1 MRLIRKNVER
11 EAEGS
16 AAEKLISDGF
26 TPMKEATPDTVPEEK
41 IGKDIEDMTVEEL
54 KTLATHDWKH
64 FIPQFIKALLELRD
78 QRETLALLVLRV

>member
-41 IGKDIEDMTVEEL
+41 KSSGSWIISSR
-54 KTLATHDWKH
+54 
-64 FIPQFIKALLELRD
+64 PRP
-78 QRETLALLVLRV
+78 

>member
-26 TPMKEATPDTVPEEK
+26 TPMKEATPDTVPESRAGSFKYNSIKNEDK
-41 IGKDIEDMTVEEL
+41 FRRGK
-54 KTLATHDWKH
+54 
-64 FIPQFIKALLELRD
+64 
-78 QRETLALLVLRV
+78 

>member
-26 TPMKEATPDTVPEEK
+26 TPMKEATSDTIPEEK
-41 IGKDIEDMTVEEL
+41 IGKDIEDMSFWMKL
-54 KTLATHDWKH
+54 KLSYCPTPIAHS
-64 FIPQFIKALLELRD
+64 
-78 QRETLALLVLRV
+78 

>member
-26 TPMKEATPDTVPEEK
+26 TPMK
-41 IGKDIEDMTVEEL
+41 
-54 KTLATHDWKH
+54 
-64 FIPQFIKALLELRD
+64 KANTRHSTG
-78 QRETLALLVLRV
+78 RENR

>member
-26 TPMKEATPDTVPEEK
+26 IPMKKATPDTVSEEK

-54 KTLATHDWKH
+54 KTLAKEKGLTGVSSLA
-64 FIPQFIKALLELRD
+64 KADLLAILKG
-78 QRETLALLVLRV
+78 

>member
-26 TPMKEATPDTVPEEK
+26 TPMKKATPDTVPEAQYHLRMPQK
-41 IGKDIEDMTVEEL
+41 ILLANCKHGKQKRLRRSLT
-54 KTLATHDWKH
+54 
-64 FIPQFIKALLELRD
+64 AL
-78 QRETLALLVLRV
+78 

>member
-26 TPMKEATPDTVPEEK
+26 TPMKKATSDTVPEEK

-54 KTLATHDWKH
+54 KTLAKEKGLTGVSSLA
-64 FIPQFIKALLELRD
+64 KADLLAILKG
-78 QRETLALLVLRV
+78 

>member
-26 TPMKEATPDTVPEEK
+26 TPMKEATPDTVPE
-41 IGKDIEDMTVEEL
+41 
-54 KTLATHDWKH
+54 
-64 FIPQFIKALLELRD
+64 RNC
-78 QRETLALLVLRV
+78 

>member
-26 TPMKEATPDTVPEEK
+26 TPMKKATPDTVPEEK
-41 IGKDIEDMTVEEL
+41 IGKDIGKDIEDMTVEEL
-54 KTLATHDWKH
+54 KTLAKEKGLTGVSSLA
-64 FIPQFIKALLELRD
+64 KADLLAILKG
-78 QRETLALLVLRV
+78 

>member
-26 TPMKEATPDTVPEEK
+26 TPMKKATPDTVLEEK

-54 KTLATHDWKH
+54 KTLAKEKGLTGVSSLA
-64 FIPQFIKALLELRD
+64 KADLLAILKG
-78 QRETLALLVLRV
+78 

>member
-26 TPMKEATPDTVPEEK
+26 TPMKEATSDTIPEEK

-54 KTLATHDWKH
+54 K
-64 FIPQFIKALLELRD
+64 
-78 QRETLALLVLRV
+78 RERTDRCILPGKSGPSGNPERVIRWHQQKISKS

>member
-26 TPMKEATPDTVPEEK
+26 TPMKEATPDTVPESLCSIHRVRNRTERP
-41 IGKDIEDMTVEEL
+41 G
-54 KTLATHDWKH
+54 
-64 FIPQFIKALLELRD
+64 
-78 QRETLALLVLRV
+78 ETCRHLSGSNSGLYSTAMVDP

>member
-26 TPMKEATPDTVPEEK
+26 TPMKEATPDMVPEEK

-54 KTLATHDWKH
+54 KTLAKEKGLTGVSSLA
-64 FIPQFIKALLELRD
+64 KADLLAILKG
-78 QRETLALLVLRV
+78 

>member
-26 TPMKEATPDTVPEEK
+26 TPMKKATPDTVPEEK
-41 IGKDIEDMTVEEL
+41 IVKDIEDMTVE
-54 KTLATHDWKH
+54 
-64 FIPQFIKALLELRD
+64 
-78 QRETLALLVLRV
+78 